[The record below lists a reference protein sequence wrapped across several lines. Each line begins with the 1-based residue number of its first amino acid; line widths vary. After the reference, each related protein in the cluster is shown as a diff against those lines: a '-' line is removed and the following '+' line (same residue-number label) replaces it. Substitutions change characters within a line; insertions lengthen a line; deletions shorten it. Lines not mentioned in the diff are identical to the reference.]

1 MSSLFNFYRM
11 KTNEDDEIVF
21 EKVKEEDITICG
33 KTINEIVTI
42 LNGLDI
48 ERITGIKM
56 AMENL
61 GDLINKYMEAQME
74 AQEKIMRKT
83 FEEID
88 KHIPHIY

>member
-1 MSSLFNFYRM
+1 MSCLFNYYRK

-21 EKVKEEDITICG
+21 EKVKEEDIKICG
-33 KTINEIVTI
+33 KSIEEITII

-56 AMENL
+56 TMENL
-61 GDLINKYMEAQME
+61 GDLINKYIEE
-74 AQEKIMRKT
+74 QEKIMKKVL

-88 KHIPHIY
+88 KHISHID

>member
-1 MSSLFNFYRM
+1 MSSLFNYYRM

-56 AMENL
+56 TMENIS
-61 GDLINKYMEAQME
+61 DLFDKYREE
-74 AQEKIMRKT
+74 QEKITKKI
-83 FEEID
+83 FEEIN
-88 KHIPHIY
+88 KHIPHID